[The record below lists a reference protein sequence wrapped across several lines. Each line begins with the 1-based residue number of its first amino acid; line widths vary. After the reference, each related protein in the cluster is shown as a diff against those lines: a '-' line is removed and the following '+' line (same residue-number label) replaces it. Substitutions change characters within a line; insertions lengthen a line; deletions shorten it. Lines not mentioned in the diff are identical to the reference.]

1 MTKGCFITIEG
12 VEGVGKSTNVAV
24 VESVLSEQA
33 IEFISTREP
42 GGTVLGEKIRDL
54 LLDKNET
61 SMTDMTETLL
71 MFAARA
77 QHVSQI
83 IKPAL
88 NRGNWVVCDRFT
100 DSTYAY
106 QGGGRGMG
114 VELVSDLEHA
124 ILGDFE
130 PDLTILLDIP
140 AEVGLSRAGKR
151 GDLDRFENEDI
162 EFFNRVR
169 EGFLDRARRLE
180 RFRIID
186 ANRPLEEVQNN
197 VEAEIK
203 KVINEWQT

>member
-1 MTKGCFITIEG
+1 MKVI
-12 VEGVGKSTNVAV
+12 
-24 VESVLSEQA
+24 
-33 IEFISTREP
+33 
-42 GGTVLGEKIRDL
+42 
-54 LLDKNET
+54 
-61 SMTDMTETLL
+61 MTETLL